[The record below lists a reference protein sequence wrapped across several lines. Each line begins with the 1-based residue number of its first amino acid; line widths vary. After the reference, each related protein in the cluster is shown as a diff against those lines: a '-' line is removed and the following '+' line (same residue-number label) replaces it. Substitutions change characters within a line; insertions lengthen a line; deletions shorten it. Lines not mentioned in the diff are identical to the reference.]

1 MHVVEFDHLS
11 DLHGSWP
18 LWRRSLLRPGPTSI
32 YSGFKNRWHN
42 PPGVAPSTLRTP
54 SSLSISKCRKRA
66 RVFHAKGAPHPVP
79 GWARTLSRSH
89 PRPDA
94 KAWLLASPSSA
105 QSFLAMFGQGKG
117 QRGDGRKEMNRI
129 GEAVAKKGYLS
140 EWFPSDVKTKSR
152 GGQSVSQCIHIN
164 CTVVCYPSAV
174 PIT

>member
-1 MHVVEFDHLS
+1 MSSNLTISLTCMVHGPSGDGVFCGRALHLYTVVSRIDGTIPRGLRHL
-11 DLHGSWP
+11 LCA
-18 LWRRSLLRPGPTSI
+18 
-32 YSGFKNRWHN
+32 
-42 PPGVAPSTLRTP
+42 PPPVSQSPSAEN
-54 SSLSISKCRKRA
+54 A